1 MTGSIPDLLLAA
13 PGWAALLA
21 VFLLPALESSAFIGF
36 LFPGEIAVILGGV
49 AAAAGRMP
57 LPVMIVAAIL
67 GAVIGDSI
75 GYAVGKR
82 WGDRMLHGTI
92 GRLPI
97 VRRELERHLTSA
109 KAFVRKR
116 GPQAVFIGRFTAAL
130 RVLVPGLSGM
140 AQLPYPTFLLYNVL
154 GAVLWGTAFAVLGY
168 VARNAW
174 ERVAADASHAGLALL
189 ALVALGLIAAPAR
202 AAARLNGPSP
212 WGEPTAVSRSAA
224 AAVTVHTILTR
235 PTST

>member
-1 MTGSIPDLLLAA
+1 MPAHSTMEPSAGDGRGRPAREPRDRSRRSVARLELGDTGRYPAHTMTASIPDLLLAL
-13 PGWAALLA
+13 PGWAVLIA

-57 LPVMIVAAIL
+57 LPAMIAAAIL

-75 GYAVGKR
+75 GYAIGKR
-82 WGDRMLHGTI
+82 WGHQMLDGTL

-97 VRRELERHLTSA
+97 VRHELGKHLESA

-116 GPQAVFIGRFTAAL
+116 GPHAVFIGRFTAAL

-140 AQLPYPTFLLYNVL
+140 AELPYPTFL
-154 GAVLWGTAFAVLGY
+154 
-168 VARNAW
+168 
-174 ERVAADASHAGLALL
+174 
-189 ALVALGLIAAPAR
+189 
-202 AAARLNGPSP
+202 
-212 WGEPTAVSRSAA
+212 
-224 AAVTVHTILTR
+224 
-235 PTST
+235 

>member
-1 MTGSIPDLLLAA
+1 MMASIPDLLLAR

-21 VFLLPALESSAFIGF
+21 VFLLPALESSVFLGF

-49 AAAAGRMP
+49 AASAGRMP
-57 LPVMIVAAIL
+57 LPAMIVAAIL

-82 WGDRMLHGTI
+82 WGHQMLRGSI

-97 VRRELERHLTSA
+97 VRQELAKHLESA
-109 KAFVRKR
+109 KAFVRRR

-140 AQLPYPTFLLYNVL
+140 AELPYPTFLLYNVL
-154 GAVLWGTAFAVLGY
+154 GAVVWGTTFAVLGY
-168 VARNAW
+168 VAKNAW
-174 ERVAADASHAGLALL
+174 ERVATDARDAGLALL
-189 ALVALGLIAAPAR
+189 ALIVLGLITATVLRRRRERELAPK
-202 AAARLNGPSP
+202 G
-212 WGEPTAVSRSAA
+212 
-224 AAVTVHTILTR
+224 
-235 PTST
+235 

>member
-1 MTGSIPDLLLAA
+1 MTASIPDLLLAL

-21 VFLLPALESSAFIGF
+21 VFLLPALESSVFLGF

-57 LPVMIVAAIL
+57 LPAMIAAAIL

-82 WGDRMLHGTI
+82 WGHQMLDGSI

-97 VRRELERHLTSA
+97 VRQELATHLESA

-140 AQLPYPTFLLYNVL
+140 AELPYPTFLLYNVL
-154 GAVLWGTAFAVLGY
+154 WAIVWGTTFAVLGY
-168 VARNAW
+168 VAKNAW
-174 ERVAADASHAGLALL
+174 ERVATDARYAGLALL
-189 ALVALGLIAAPAR
+189 ALIVLGLITATVLRRRRERRVAP
-202 AAARLNGPSP
+202 
-212 WGEPTAVSRSAA
+212 RS
-224 AAVTVHTILTR
+224 
-235 PTST
+235 

>member
-1 MTGSIPDLLLAA
+1 MTASIPDLLLAL

-21 VFLLPALESSAFIGF
+21 VFLLPALESSVFLGF

-57 LPVMIVAAIL
+57 LPAMIAAAIL

-82 WGDRMLHGTI
+82 WGHQMLDGSI

-97 VRRELERHLTSA
+97 VRQELATHLESA
-109 KAFVRKR
+109 KALVRKR

-140 AQLPYPTFLLYNVL
+140 AELPYPTFLLYNVL
-154 GAVLWGTAFAVLGY
+154 GAIVWGTTFAVLGY
-168 VARNAW
+168 VAKNAW
-174 ERVAADASHAGLALL
+174 ERVATDARYAGLALL
-189 ALVALGLIAAPAR
+189 ALIVLGLITATVLRRRRERRVAP
-202 AAARLNGPSP
+202 
-212 WGEPTAVSRSAA
+212 RS
-224 AAVTVHTILTR
+224 
-235 PTST
+235 

>member
-1 MTGSIPDLLLAA
+1 MTASIPDLLLAL

-21 VFLLPALESSAFIGF
+21 VFLLPALESSAFVGF

-57 LPVMIVAAIL
+57 LLAMIVAAIL

-75 GYAVGKR
+75 GYAIGKR
-82 WGDRMLHGTI
+82 WGHQMLHGTI

-97 VRRELERHLTSA
+97 VRHELERHLESA

-116 GPQAVFIGRFTAAL
+116 GPHAVFIGRFTAAL

-140 AQLPYPTFLLYNVL
+140 AELPYLTFLLYNVL
-154 GAVLWGTAFAVLGY
+154 GAAVWATTFVVLGY
-168 VARNAW
+168 FARNAW
-174 ERVAADASHAGLALL
+174 DRVAKDASHAGLALF
-189 ALVALGLIAAPAR
+189 AVIALGLI
-202 AAARLNGPSP
+202 
-212 WGEPTAVSRSAA
+212 TA
-224 AAVTVHTILTR
+224 TVWRRRRERQLY
-235 PTST
+235 PKN

>member
-1 MTGSIPDLLLAA
+1 
-13 PGWAALLA
+13 
-21 VFLLPALESSAFIGF
+21 
-36 LFPGEIAVILGGV
+36 
-49 AAAAGRMP
+49 
-57 LPVMIVAAIL
+57 
-67 GAVIGDSI
+67 VIGDSI

-97 VRRELERHLTSA
+97 VRHELERHLTSS

-140 AQLPYPTFLLYNVL
+140 AELPYPTFLFYNVL

-168 VARNAW
+168 VAKDAW

-189 ALVALGLIAAPAR
+189 ALVALGLIAA
-202 AAARLNGPSP
+202 
-212 WGEPTAVSRSAA
+212 
-224 AAVTVHTILTR
+224 TIFRRRRERQLD
-235 PTST
+235 

>member
-1 MTGSIPDLLLAA
+1 MTASIPDLLLAL

-21 VFLLPALESSAFIGF
+21 VFLLPALESSVFLGF

-57 LPVMIVAAIL
+57 LPAMIAAAIL

-82 WGDRMLHGTI
+82 WGDRMLHETI
-92 GRLPI
+92 GRLPL
-97 VRRELERHLTSA
+97 VRHLTSA
-109 KAFVRKR
+109 KEFVRKR

-140 AQLPYPTFLLYNVL
+140 AGLPYPTFLLYNVL

-168 VARNAW
+168 VAKNAW
-174 ERVAADASHAGLALL
+174 ERVATDARDAGLA
-189 ALVALGLIAAPAR
+189 
-202 AAARLNGPSP
+202 
-212 WGEPTAVSRSAA
+212 
-224 AAVTVHTILTR
+224 
-235 PTST
+235 

>member
-1 MTGSIPDLLLAA
+1 MTASIPDLLLAL
-13 PGWAALLA
+13 PGWAVLIA

-57 LPVMIVAAIL
+57 LPAMIAAAIL

-75 GYAVGKR
+75 GYAIGKR
-82 WGDRMLHGTI
+82 WGHQMLDGTL

-97 VRRELERHLTSA
+97 VRHELGKHLESA

-116 GPQAVFIGRFTAAL
+116 GPHAVFIGRFTAAL

-140 AQLPYPTFLLYNVL
+140 AELPYPTFLLFNVL
-154 GAVLWGTAFAVLGY
+154 GAVIWATTFAILGY
-168 VARNAW
+168 LAKNAW
-174 ERVAADASHAGLALL
+174 ERVATDARYAGLALL
-189 ALVALGLIAAPAR
+189 GIVILGLIVATVVR
-202 AAARLNGPSP
+202 RRRERQPS
-212 WGEPTAVSRSAA
+212 
-224 AAVTVHTILTR
+224 
-235 PTST
+235 

>member
-1 MTGSIPDLLLAA
+1 MASIPDLLLAL
-13 PGWAALLA
+13 PGWAALIA

-57 LPVMIVAAIL
+57 LAAMIAAAIL

-75 GYAVGKR
+75 GYAIGKR

-97 VRRELERHLTSA
+97 VRHELEKHLESA
-109 KAFVRKR
+109 KAFVRRR
-116 GPQAVFIGRFTAAL
+116 GPHAVFIGRFTAAL

-140 AQLPYPTFLLYNVL
+140 AELPYPTFLLFNVL
-154 GAVLWGTAFAVLGY
+154 GAVIWATTFAILGY
-168 VARNAW
+168 LAKNAW
-174 ERVAADASHAGLALL
+174 ERVATDARYAGLALL
-189 ALVALGLIAAPAR
+189 ALVVAGFI
-202 AAARLNGPSP
+202 
-212 WGEPTAVSRSAA
+212 T
-224 AAVTVHTILTR
+224 VTVIKR
-235 PTST
+235 RRARQPN

>member
-1 MTGSIPDLLLAA
+1 MTASIPDLLLAL

-21 VFLLPALESSAFIGF
+21 VFLLPALESSAFVGF

-57 LPVMIVAAIL
+57 LLAVIVAAIL

-75 GYAVGKR
+75 GYAIGKR
-82 WGDRMLHGTI
+82 WGHQMLHGTI

-97 VRRELERHLTSA
+97 VRHELERHLESA

-116 GPQAVFIGRFTAAL
+116 GPHAVFIGRFTAAL

-140 AQLPYPTFLLYNVL
+140 AELPYPTFLLYNVL
-154 GAVLWGTAFAVLGY
+154 GAVVWATTFVVLGY
-168 VARNAW
+168 FARNAW
-174 ERVAADASHAGLALL
+174 DRVAKDASHAGLALF
-189 ALVALGLIAAPAR
+189 AAIALGLI
-202 AAARLNGPSP
+202 
-212 WGEPTAVSRSAA
+212 TA
-224 AAVTVHTILTR
+224 TVWRRRRERQLDR
-235 PTST
+235 EG

>member
-1 MTGSIPDLLLAA
+1 MTASIPDLLLAL

-21 VFLLPALESSAFIGF
+21 VFLLPALESSAFVGF

-57 LPVMIVAAIL
+57 LLAVIVAAIL

-75 GYAVGKR
+75 GYAIGKR
-82 WGDRMLHGTI
+82 WGHQMLHGTI

-97 VRRELERHLTSA
+97 VRHELERHLESA

-116 GPQAVFIGRFTAAL
+116 GPHAVFIGRFTAAL

-140 AQLPYPTFLLYNVL
+140 AELPYPTFLLYNVL
-154 GAVLWGTAFAVLGY
+154 GAVVWATTFVVLGY
-168 VARNAW
+168 FARNAW
-174 ERVAADASHAGLALL
+174 DRVAKDASHAGLALF
-189 ALVALGLIAAPAR
+189 AVIALGLI
-202 AAARLNGPSP
+202 
-212 WGEPTAVSRSAA
+212 TA
-224 AAVTVHTILTR
+224 TVWRRQRERQLD
-235 PTST
+235 PKN

>member
-1 MTGSIPDLLLAA
+1 MTASIPDLLLAL

-21 VFLLPALESSAFIGF
+21 VFLLPALESSVFLGF

-57 LPVMIVAAIL
+57 LPVMVVAAIL
-67 GAVIGDSI
+67 GALVGDNI

-82 WGDRMLHGTI
+82 WGHQMLHGSI

-97 VRRELERHLTSA
+97 VRHELGSHLESA

-116 GPQAVFIGRFTAAL
+116 GPHAVLIGRFTVAL

-140 AQLPYPTFLLYNVL
+140 AELPYPTFLLYDLLGAIAWGTTFVVL
-154 GAVLWGTAFAVLGY
+154 GF
-168 VARNAW
+168 VAKNAW
-174 ERVAADASHAGLALL
+174 ERVVSDARDAGLALL
-189 ALVALGLIAAPAR
+189 AIIVLGLLVATVVRRRRERALAPK
-202 AAARLNGPSP
+202 P
-212 WGEPTAVSRSAA
+212 
-224 AAVTVHTILTR
+224 
-235 PTST
+235 

>member
-1 MTGSIPDLLLAA
+1 MTASIPDLLLAL

-21 VFLLPALESSAFIGF
+21 VFLLPALESSVFLGF

-57 LPVMIVAAIL
+57 LPAMIAAAIL

-82 WGDRMLHGTI
+82 WGHQMLHGSV

-97 VRRELERHLTSA
+97 VRHELAKHLESA
-109 KAFVRKR
+109 KGFVRRR

-140 AQLPYPTFLLYNVL
+140 AELPYPTFLLYNVL
-154 GAVLWGTAFAVLGY
+154 GAIVWGTAFAVLGY
-168 VARNAW
+168 VAKNAW
-174 ERVAADASHAGLALL
+174 ERVATDARDAGLALL
-189 ALVALGLIAAPAR
+189 ALIVLGLFIATVVRRRRERDRELAPK
-202 AAARLNGPSP
+202 P
-212 WGEPTAVSRSAA
+212 
-224 AAVTVHTILTR
+224 
-235 PTST
+235 

>member
-1 MTGSIPDLLLAA
+1 MTASIPDLLLGL

-21 VFLLPALESSAFIGF
+21 VFLLPALESSAFLGF

-75 GYAVGKR
+75 GYAIGKR
-82 WGDRMLHGTI
+82 WGHQMLHGTI
-92 GRLPI
+92 GRLPL
-97 VRRELERHLTSA
+97 VRHELERHLESA

-116 GPQAVFIGRFTAAL
+116 GPHAVFIGRFTAAL

-140 AQLPYPTFLLYNVL
+140 AGLPYPTFLLYNVL
-154 GAVLWGTAFAVLGY
+154 GAVVWATTFVVLGY
-168 VARNAW
+168 FARNAW
-174 ERVAADASHAGLALL
+174 DRVAKDASHAGLALF
-189 ALVALGLIAAPAR
+189 AVIALGLI
-202 AAARLNGPSP
+202 
-212 WGEPTAVSRSAA
+212 TA
-224 AAVTVHTILTR
+224 TVLR
-235 PTST
+235 RRRERQLDREG